1 MTIAWIF
8 PGQGSQEVGMG
19 AELAERFPAARAVF
33 ERADAALGDQVALST
48 LAWKGP
54 LEELTLTKNTQ
65 PALLTTSSA
74 ILAAMREAWPELPV
88 PVVALGHSLGEYGAL
103 TAAGAL
109 SLEDGVRICRARG
122 LAMQAAVPEG
132 EGSMAAVLGV
142 DGPAL
147 EETCKEASA
156 VGVVSPAN
164 FNAPGQIVIAGAK
177 AGVEKASALIQQRGG
192 KVIPLRVSAPFH
204 CALMKPA
211 ADVLAKELAAI
222 SIGPLAFPVIANVDA
237 EANDE
242 PGRVKG
248 LLVRQVDAP
257 VQWVRS
263 VERAAA
269 LGVTTMLEIGPGKV
283 LAGLVKRI
291 NKSIRVVNVSD
302 ATSVESLRKNLEA

>member
-1 MTIAWIF
+1 MKVAWIF

-19 AELAERFPAARAVF
+19 ADLAERFPAARAVF
-33 ERADAALGDQVALST
+33 ERADAALGERLSE
-48 LAWKGP
+48 LAFRGP
-54 LEELTLTKNTQ
+54 LEDLTLTKNTQ
-65 PALLTTSSA
+65 PALLATSTA
-74 ILAAMREAWPELPV
+74 LLAAAREAWPELPA
-88 PVVALGHSLGEYGAL
+88 PVVALGHSLGEYSAL
-103 TAAGAL
+103 TSSGAL

-142 DGPAL
+142 DAAAL
-147 EETCKEASA
+147 EA
-156 VGVVSPAN
+156 VCAESGDAGVVAPAN

-177 AGVEKASALIQQRGG
+177 AAVDKASALLQQRGG

-211 ADVLAKELAAI
+211 AEALSRELEGI
-222 SIGPLAFPVIANVDA
+222 SIGAMRFPVIANVDA
-237 EANDE
+237 EPNDD
-242 PGRVKG
+242 PSRVKS

-257 VQWVRS
+257 VQWVKS
-263 VERAAA
+263 IERAAA

-291 NKSIRVVNVSD
+291 SKSIRVVNVSD
-302 ATSVESLRKNLEA
+302 ATSVEALRKNLEA